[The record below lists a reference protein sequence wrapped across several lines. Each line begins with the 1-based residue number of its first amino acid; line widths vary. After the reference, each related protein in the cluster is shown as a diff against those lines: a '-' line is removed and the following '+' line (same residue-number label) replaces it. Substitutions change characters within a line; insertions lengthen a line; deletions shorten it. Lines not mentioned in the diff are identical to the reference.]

1 MKDDGGIRRVN
12 QLHATELQELVAIA
26 RRIGWGAADILLNV
40 QHADLAIQD
49 SADGPVTAADTAVDA
64 YILNNLQ
71 ASLGKQDFAY
81 LTEETYKTQPSHERL
96 AKPLV
101 WVIDPLDGTKD
112 FINGTGEYAV
122 HIALLAVD
130 RPILAVVGCPA
141 AGRLYFA
148 TLGGGTF
155 VECQHEAPKPI
166 YVSQRTCLEEMTIV
180 ASRSHRND
188 RFVQLLQRF
197 PVQQQR
203 SIGSVGGKIA
213 AILEQQADL
222 YLSLS
227 GTSAPKDWDLAAP
240 ELILTEA
247 GGQLTHFDGTLLRYN
262 QKDVSQWG
270 GLLASNGQCHDVL
283 CAEAT
288 KILAAIASSSR

>member
-1 MKDDGGIRRVN
+1 MEGLLGIVIHLSFSIGG
-12 QLHATELQELVAIA
+12 
-26 RRIGWGAADILLNV
+26 
-40 QHADLAIQD
+40 
-49 SADGPVTAADTAVDA
+49 
-64 YILNNLQ
+64 
-71 ASLGKQDFAY
+71 
-81 LTEETYKTQPSHERL
+81 
-96 AKPLV
+96 
-101 WVIDPLDGTKD
+101 
-112 FINGTGEYAV
+112 
-122 HIALLAVD
+122 D
-130 RPILAVVGCPA
+130 RPILAVVVCPV

-155 VECQHEAPKPI
+155 VERLHEAPRPI
-166 YVSQRTCLEEMTIV
+166 HVSQRSRLEEMAIV

-188 RFVQLLQRF
+188 RFVQLLQQF

-203 SIGSVGGKIA
+203 SVGSVVGKIA

-227 GTSAPKDWDLAAP
+227 GTSVPKDWDLAAP

-247 GGQLTHFDGTLLRYN
+247 GGQLTHFDGTPLRYN
-262 QKDVSQWG
+262 QEDVSQWG

-288 KILAAIASSSR
+288 RILGAIDGN

>member
-1 MKDDGGIRRVN
+1 MGERRVN
-12 QLHATELQELVAIA
+12 HLHATELQELVAIA
-26 RRIGWGAADILLNV
+26 RQIAWGAADILLNV
-40 QHADLAIQD
+40 QHADLAVQNL
-49 SADGPVTAADTAVDA
+49 ADGPVTAADTAVDA

-71 ASLGKQDFAY
+71 ASLGKQNFAY

-130 RPILAVVGCPA
+130 RPILAVVVCPA

-148 TLGGGTF
+148 TLGDGTF
-155 VECQHEAPKPI
+155 VEGRHEAPRPI
-166 YVSQRTCLEEMTIV
+166 HVSQRNRLEEMAIV

-203 SIGSVGGKIA
+203 SVGSVGGKIA

-247 GGQLTHFDGTLLRYN
+247 GGQLTHFDGTLLQYN
-262 QKDVSQWG
+262 QEDVSQWG
-270 GLLASNGQCHDVL
+270 GLLASNGQCHDAL
-283 CAEAT
+283 CVEAT
-288 KILAAIASSSR
+288 RILAAIDGK